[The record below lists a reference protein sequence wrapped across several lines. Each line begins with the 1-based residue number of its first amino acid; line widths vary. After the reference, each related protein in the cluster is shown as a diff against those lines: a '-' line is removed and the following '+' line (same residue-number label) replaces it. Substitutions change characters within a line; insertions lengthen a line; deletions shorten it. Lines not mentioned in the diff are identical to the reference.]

1 MERDCLFVFYFRY
14 GIYILNFDVIV
25 LIAFTLKLRAC
36 CKYIF
41 EGNFPLLFVILLLFA
56 IFASVNP
63 LNLYS
68 MNIESLLDSIF
79 SPPDSSNKEYNVNEI
94 FEQKLSEY
102 NLSRTR
108 ALKLL
113 NIDKY
118 VFEEILNG
126 TAKQP
131 NLIHI
136 VKIAEFLGFEVND
149 FISIVLKNQSPEN
162 ISAIDSARKATF
174 LVKNFDVKA
183 LTKLGFFERNY
194 TTDELV
200 DKVLSYFGYSTISE
214 FEEQLDEPL
223 YSRVK
228 KNHSD
233 KMKDFWIKSA
243 YQTFKVIDNPNDY
256 NRERLKDLIV
266 KVKPYSQDV
275 ANGLFTVCRALYN
288 VGVTVIF
295 QDYLSTTQV
304 RGATFIIKDKPYI
317 VITDFN
323 KTYPTLW
330 FTLLHELNHVLF
342 DFETIQ
348 TNSYHLSDD
357 NDLFLIEDQANTFA
371 RNFFLAEDRFH
382 YIKKYI
388 NNSYIVSKFAND
400 IEVHPSIVYSFFT
413 WYQKELYNKNYHGAF
428 KQYYPDYREAITKLS
443 PITWNEESI
452 KEASE
457 KIKLVLEL
465 N

>member
-1 MERDCLFVFYFRY
+1 
-14 GIYILNFDVIV
+14 
-25 LIAFTLKLRAC
+25 
-36 CKYIF
+36 
-41 EGNFPLLFVILLLFA
+41 
-56 IFASVNP
+56 
-63 LNLYS
+63 
-68 MNIESLLDSIF
+68 MNIESLLNSIF
-79 SPPDSSNKEYNVNEI
+79 SDAEYNIKDV
-94 FEQKLSEY
+94 FEQKLIEY
-102 NLSRTR
+102 NLSRTK

-113 NIDKY
+113 NIDKD
-118 VFEEILNG
+118 VFDEILNG

-136 VKIAEFLGFEVND
+136 VKIAEFLGVEVNN
-149 FISIVLKNQSPEN
+149 FINVVLKNQSLEN

-174 LVKNFDVKA
+174 IVKNFDVKA
-183 LTKLGFFERNY
+183 LTKLGFFNSKFSTE
-194 TTDELV
+194 ELV
-200 DKVLSYFGYSTISE
+200 KKVLDYFGYTTINE

-243 YQTFKVIDNPNDY
+243 YQTFKVINNPNEY

-266 KVKPYSQDV
+266 KIKPYSQDV
-275 ANGLFTVCRALYN
+275 TNGLLTVCRALYN
-288 VGVTVIF
+288 IGVTVIF
-295 QDYLSTTQV
+295 QNYLTTTQV
-304 RGATFIIKDKPYI
+304 RGATFIINEKPCV

-323 KTYPTLW
+323 KNYPTLW

-342 DFETIQ
+342 DFDTIEKS
-348 TNSYHLSDD
+348 SYHLSDD

-371 RNFFLAEDRFH
+371 RNFFMSEEKFQ

-388 NNSYIVSKFAND
+388 NNPYLVSKFANE

-413 WYQKELYNKNYHGAF
+413 WYQKELYGKNYHAAF
-428 KQYYPDYREAITKLS
+428 KQFFPDYSNAVEKLN
-443 PITWNEESI
+443 PIAWNEISI
-452 KEASE
+452 KEISE
-457 KIKLVLEL
+457 KIKSVLEL

>member
-1 MERDCLFVFYFRY
+1 
-14 GIYILNFDVIV
+14 
-25 LIAFTLKLRAC
+25 
-36 CKYIF
+36 
-41 EGNFPLLFVILLLFA
+41 
-56 IFASVNP
+56 
-63 LNLYS
+63 
-68 MNIESLLDSIF
+68 MNIESLLNSIF
-79 SPPDSSNKEYNVNEI
+79 SDAEYNIKDV
-94 FEQKLSEY
+94 FEQKLIEY
-102 NLSRTR
+102 NLSRTK

-113 NIDKY
+113 NIDKD
-118 VFEEILNG
+118 VFDEILNG

-136 VKIAEFLGFEVND
+136 VKIAEFLGVEVNN
-149 FISIVLKNQSPEN
+149 FINVVLKNQSLEN

-174 LVKNFDVKA
+174 IVKNFDVKA
-183 LTKLGFFERNY
+183 LTKLGFFNSEFS
-194 TTDELV
+194 TEELV
-200 DKVLSYFGYSTISE
+200 KKVLDYFGYTTINE

-243 YQTFKVIDNPNDY
+243 YQTFKVINNPNEY

-266 KVKPYSQDV
+266 KIKPYSQDV
-275 ANGLFTVCRALYN
+275 TNGLLTVCRALYN
-288 VGVTVIF
+288 IGVTVIF
-295 QDYLSTTQV
+295 QNYLTTTQV
-304 RGATFIIKDKPYI
+304 RGATFIINEKPCV

-323 KTYPTLW
+323 KNYPTLW

-342 DFETIQ
+342 DFDTIEKS
-348 TNSYHLSDD
+348 SYHLSDD

-371 RNFFLAEDRFH
+371 RNFFMSEEKFQ

-388 NNSYIVSKFAND
+388 NNPYLVSKFANE

-413 WYQKELYNKNYHGAF
+413 WYQKELYGKNYHAAF
-428 KQYYPDYREAITKLS
+428 KQFFPDYSNAVEKLN
-443 PITWNEESI
+443 PITWNEISI
-452 KEASE
+452 KEISE
-457 KIKLVLEL
+457 KIKSVLEI

>member
-1 MERDCLFVFYFRY
+1 MLNIFTTFVR
-14 GIYILNFDVIV
+14 
-25 LIAFTLKLRAC
+25 
-36 CKYIF
+36 
-41 EGNFPLLFVILLLFA
+41 E
-56 IFASVNP
+56 NP
-63 LNLYS
+63 LNFLN
-68 MNIESLLDSIF
+68 MNIESLLNSIF
-79 SPPDSSNKEYNVNEI
+79 SDAEYNIKDV
-94 FEQKLSEY
+94 FEQKLIEY
-102 NLSRTR
+102 NLSRTK

-113 NIDKY
+113 NIDKD
-118 VFEEILNG
+118 VFDEILNG

-136 VKIAEFLGFEVND
+136 VKIAEFLGVEVNN
-149 FISIVLKNQSPEN
+149 FINVVLKNQSLEN

-174 LVKNFDVKA
+174 IVKNFDVKA
-183 LTKLGFFERNY
+183 LTKLGFFNSEFS
-194 TTDELV
+194 TEELV
-200 DKVLSYFGYSTISE
+200 KKVLDYFGYTTINE

-243 YQTFKVIDNPNDY
+243 YQTFKVINNPNEY

-266 KVKPYSQDV
+266 KIKPYSQDIT
-275 ANGLFTVCRALYN
+275 NGLLTVCRALYN
-288 VGVTVIF
+288 IGVTVIF
-295 QDYLSTTQV
+295 QNYLTTTQV
-304 RGATFIIKDKPYI
+304 RGATFIINEKPCV

-323 KTYPTLW
+323 KNYPTLW

-342 DFETIQ
+342 DFDTIEKS
-348 TNSYHLSDD
+348 SYHLSDD

-371 RNFFLAEDRFH
+371 RNFFMSEEKFR

-388 NNSYIVSKFAND
+388 NNPYLVSKFANE

-413 WYQKELYNKNYHGAF
+413 WYQKELYGKNYHAAF
-428 KQYYPDYREAITKLS
+428 KQFFPDYSNAITKLN
-443 PITWNEESI
+443 PITWNEISI
-452 KEASE
+452 KEISE
-457 KIKLVLEL
+457 KIKSVLEL

>member
-1 MERDCLFVFYFRY
+1 MLNIFTTFVR
-14 GIYILNFDVIV
+14 
-25 LIAFTLKLRAC
+25 
-36 CKYIF
+36 
-41 EGNFPLLFVILLLFA
+41 E
-56 IFASVNP
+56 NP
-63 LNLYS
+63 LNFLN
-68 MNIESLLDSIF
+68 MNIESLLNSIF
-79 SPPDSSNKEYNVNEI
+79 SDAEYNIKDV
-94 FEQKLSEY
+94 FEQKLIEY
-102 NLSRTR
+102 NLSRTK

-113 NIDKY
+113 NIDKD
-118 VFEEILNG
+118 VFDEILNG

-136 VKIAEFLGFEVND
+136 VKIAEFLGVEVNN
-149 FISIVLKNQSPEN
+149 FINVVLKNQSLEN

-174 LVKNFDVKA
+174 IVKNFDVKA
-183 LTKLGFFERNY
+183 LTKLGFFNSEFS
-194 TTDELV
+194 TEELV
-200 DKVLSYFGYSTISE
+200 KKVLDYFGYTTINE

-243 YQTFKVIDNPNDY
+243 YQTFKVINNPNEY

-266 KVKPYSQDV
+266 KIKPYSQDV
-275 ANGLFTVCRALYN
+275 TNGLLTVCRALYN
-288 VGVTVIF
+288 IGVTVIF
-295 QDYLSTTQV
+295 QNYLTTTQV
-304 RGATFIIKDKPYI
+304 RGATFIINEKPCV

-323 KTYPTLW
+323 KNYPTLW

-342 DFETIQ
+342 DFDTIEKS
-348 TNSYHLSDD
+348 SYHLSDD

-371 RNFFLAEDRFH
+371 RNFFMSEEKFQ

-388 NNSYIVSKFAND
+388 NNPYLVSKFANE

-413 WYQKELYNKNYHGAF
+413 WYQKELYGKNYHAAF
-428 KQYYPDYREAITKLS
+428 KQFFPDYSNAITKLN
-443 PITWNEESI
+443 PITWNEISI
-452 KEASE
+452 KEISE
-457 KIKLVLEL
+457 KIKSVLEL

>member
-1 MERDCLFVFYFRY
+1 
-14 GIYILNFDVIV
+14 
-25 LIAFTLKLRAC
+25 
-36 CKYIF
+36 
-41 EGNFPLLFVILLLFA
+41 
-56 IFASVNP
+56 
-63 LNLYS
+63 
-68 MNIESLLDSIF
+68 MNIESLLNSIF
-79 SPPDSSNKEYNVNEI
+79 SDTNYNIKDV

-102 NLSRTR
+102 NLSKTK

-113 NIDKY
+113 NIDKD
-118 VFEEILNG
+118 VFDEILNG

-136 VKIAEFLGFEVND
+136 VKIAEFLGFEVNS
-149 FISIVLKNQSPEN
+149 FISIVLKNQSSEN

-174 LVKNFDVKA
+174 IVKNFDVKA
-183 LTKLGFFERNY
+183 LTKLGFFDSNY
-194 TTDELV
+194 TTEELV
-200 DKVLSYFGYSTISE
+200 NKVLNYFGYSTIND

-243 YQTFKVIDNPNDY
+243 YQTFKIINNPNEY

-266 KVKPYSQDV
+266 KIKPYSQDV
-275 ANGLFTVCRALYN
+275 GNGLLTVCRALYN
-288 VGVTVIF
+288 IGVTVIF
-295 QDYLSTTQV
+295 QNYLTTTQV
-304 RGATFIIKDKPYI
+304 RGATFIIDDKPCI

-323 KTYPTLW
+323 KNYPTLW

-342 DFETIQ
+342 DYDTIEKS
-348 TNSYHLSDD
+348 SYHLSDD
-357 NDLFLIEDQANTFA
+357 NDLFLIEDQANAFA
-371 RNFFLAEDRFH
+371 RNFFLSEEKFQ

-388 NNSYIVSKFAND
+388 NNPYLVSKFANE
-400 IEVHPSIVYSFFT
+400 IEVHPSIVYTFFT
-413 WYQKELYNKNYHGAF
+413 WYQKELYGKNYHAAF
-428 KQYYPDYREAITKLS
+428 KQFYPDYSNAIAKLN
-443 PITWNEESI
+443 PITWNELSI

-457 KIKLVLEL
+457 KIKSVLEL

>member
-1 MERDCLFVFYFRY
+1 
-14 GIYILNFDVIV
+14 
-25 LIAFTLKLRAC
+25 
-36 CKYIF
+36 
-41 EGNFPLLFVILLLFA
+41 
-56 IFASVNP
+56 
-63 LNLYS
+63 
-68 MNIESLLDSIF
+68 MNIESLLNSIF
-79 SPPDSSNKEYNVNEI
+79 SDADYNIKDI
-94 FEQKLSEY
+94 FEHKLIEY
-102 NLSRTR
+102 NLSRTK

-113 NIDKY
+113 NIDKD
-118 VFEEILNG
+118 VFDEILNG

-136 VKIAEFLGFEVND
+136 VKIAEFLGVEVNS
-149 FISIVLKNQSPEN
+149 FINVVLKNQSSEN
-162 ISAIDSARKATF
+162 ISAIDNARKATF
-174 LVKNFDVKA
+174 IVKNFDVKA
-183 LTKLGFFERNY
+183 LTKLGFFDSDY
-194 TTDELV
+194 TTEELV
-200 DKVLSYFGYSTISE
+200 NKVLNYFGYSTINE

-243 YQTFKVIDNPNDY
+243 YQTFKVINNPNEY

-266 KVKPYSQDV
+266 KIKPYSQDV
-275 ANGLFTVCRALYN
+275 TNGLLTVCRALYN
-288 VGVTVIF
+288 IGVTVIF
-295 QDYLSTTQV
+295 QNYLTTTQV
-304 RGATFIIKDKPYI
+304 RGATFIINEKPCV

-323 KTYPTLW
+323 KNYPTLW

-342 DFETIQ
+342 DFDTIEKS
-348 TNSYHLSDD
+348 SYHLSDD

-371 RNFFLAEDRFH
+371 RNFFMSEEKFQ

-388 NNSYIVSKFAND
+388 NNPYLVSKFANE

-413 WYQKELYNKNYHGAF
+413 WYQKELYGKNYHAAF
-428 KQYYPDYREAITKLS
+428 KQFFPDYNNAIAKLN
-443 PITWNEESI
+443 PITWNEISI

-457 KIKLVLEL
+457 KIKSVLEL

>member
-1 MERDCLFVFYFRY
+1 
-14 GIYILNFDVIV
+14 
-25 LIAFTLKLRAC
+25 
-36 CKYIF
+36 
-41 EGNFPLLFVILLLFA
+41 
-56 IFASVNP
+56 
-63 LNLYS
+63 
-68 MNIESLLDSIF
+68 MNIESLLNSIF
-79 SPPDSSNKEYNVNEI
+79 SDNDYNIKDI
-94 FEQKLSEY
+94 FEQKLLEY
-102 NLSRTR
+102 NLSKTK

-113 NIDKY
+113 NIDKD
-118 VFEEILNG
+118 VFDEILNG

-136 VKIAEFLGFEVND
+136 VKIAEFLGFEVNS
-149 FISIVLKNQSPEN
+149 FINIVLKNQSSEN

-183 LTKLGFFERNY
+183 LTKLGFFDSDY

-200 DKVLSYFGYSTISE
+200 NKVLNYFGYATINE

-228 KNHSD
+228 KSHSD

-243 YQTFKVIDNPNDY
+243 YQTFKVIDNPNEY

-266 KVKPYSQDV
+266 KIKPYSQDV
-275 ANGLFTVCRALYN
+275 GNGLLTVCRALYN
-288 VGVTVIF
+288 IGVTVIF
-295 QDYLSTTQV
+295 QNYLTTTQV
-304 RGATFIIKDKPYI
+304 RGATFIIKDKPCI

-323 KTYPTLW
+323 KIYPTLW

-342 DFETIQ
+342 DFETIEKS
-348 TNSYHLSDD
+348 SYHLSDD

-371 RNFFLAEDRFH
+371 RNFFLSEEKFQ

-388 NNSYIVSKFAND
+388 NNPYLVSKFASE

-413 WYQKELYNKNYHGAF
+413 WYQKELYNKNYHAAF
-428 KQYYPDYREAITKLS
+428 KQFYPDYSNAVAKLN
-443 PITWNEESI
+443 PITWNEVSI

-457 KIKLVLEL
+457 KIKSVLEL

>member
-1 MERDCLFVFYFRY
+1 
-14 GIYILNFDVIV
+14 
-25 LIAFTLKLRAC
+25 
-36 CKYIF
+36 
-41 EGNFPLLFVILLLFA
+41 
-56 IFASVNP
+56 
-63 LNLYS
+63 
-68 MNIESLLDSIF
+68 MNIESLLNSIF
-79 SPPDSSNKEYNVNEI
+79 SDTNYNIKDV

-102 NLSRTR
+102 NLSKTK

-113 NIDKY
+113 NIDKD
-118 VFEEILNG
+118 VFDEILNG

-136 VKIAEFLGFEVND
+136 VKIAEFLGFDVNS
-149 FISIVLKNQSPEN
+149 FINIVLKNQSSEN

-174 LVKNFDVKA
+174 IVKNFDVKA
-183 LTKLGFFERNY
+183 LTKLGFFDSNY
-194 TTDELV
+194 TTEELV
-200 DKVLSYFGYSTISE
+200 NKVLNYFGYSTIND

-243 YQTFKVIDNPNDY
+243 YQTFKIINNPNEY

-266 KVKPYSQDV
+266 KIKPYSQDV
-275 ANGLFTVCRALYN
+275 GNGLLTVCRALYN
-288 VGVTVIF
+288 IGVTVIF
-295 QDYLSTTQV
+295 QNYLTTTQV
-304 RGATFIIKDKPYI
+304 RGATFIIDDKPCI

-323 KTYPTLW
+323 KNYPTLW

-342 DFETIQ
+342 DYDTIEKS
-348 TNSYHLSDD
+348 SYHLSDD
-357 NDLFLIEDQANTFA
+357 NDLFLIEDQANAFA
-371 RNFFLAEDRFH
+371 RNFFLSEEKFQ

-388 NNSYIVSKFAND
+388 NNPYLVSKFANE
-400 IEVHPSIVYSFFT
+400 IEVHPSIVYTFFT
-413 WYQKELYNKNYHGAF
+413 WYQKELYGKNYHAAF
-428 KQYYPDYREAITKLS
+428 KQFYPDYSNAIAKLN
-443 PITWNEESI
+443 PITWNELSI

-457 KIKLVLEL
+457 KIKSVLEL

>member
-1 MERDCLFVFYFRY
+1 
-14 GIYILNFDVIV
+14 
-25 LIAFTLKLRAC
+25 
-36 CKYIF
+36 
-41 EGNFPLLFVILLLFA
+41 
-56 IFASVNP
+56 
-63 LNLYS
+63 
-68 MNIESLLDSIF
+68 MNIESLLNSIF
-79 SPPDSSNKEYNVNEI
+79 SDTNYNIKNV
-94 FEQKLSEY
+94 FEQKLNEY
-102 NLSRTR
+102 NLSRTK

-113 NIDKY
+113 NIDKD
-118 VFEEILNG
+118 VFDEILNG

-136 VKIAEFLGFEVND
+136 VKIAEFLGIEVNS
-149 FISIVLKNQSPEN
+149 FINIVLKNQSAEN

-183 LTKLGFFERNY
+183 LTKLGFFDADY
-194 TTDELV
+194 TTEELV
-200 DKVLSYFGYSTISE
+200 NKVLDYFGYTSIND
-214 FEEQLDEPL
+214 FEEQLEEPL

-243 YQTFKVIDNPNDY
+243 YQTFKVINNPNDY

-266 KVKPYSQDV
+266 KIKPYSQDV
-275 ANGLFTVCRALYN
+275 GNGLLTVCRALYN
-288 VGVTVIF
+288 IGVTVIF
-295 QDYLSTTQV
+295 QNYLTTTQV
-304 RGATFIIKDKPYI
+304 RGATFIINDKPCI

-323 KTYPTLW
+323 KVYPTLW

-342 DFETIQ
+342 DYDTIEKS
-348 TNSYHLSDD
+348 SYHLSDD
-357 NDLFLIEDQANTFA
+357 NDLFLIEDQANSFA
-371 RNFFLAEDRFH
+371 RNFFLSEEKFK

-388 NNSYIVSKFAND
+388 NNPYLVSKFANE

-413 WYQKELYNKNYHGAF
+413 WYQKELYNKNYHAAF
-428 KQYYPDYREAITKLS
+428 REYYPDYSNAISKLN
-443 PITWNEESI
+443 PITWNEASI

-457 KIKLVLEL
+457 KIKSVLEL

>member
-1 MERDCLFVFYFRY
+1 MNIICIFARE
-14 GIYILNFDVIV
+14 ISLNFD
-25 LIAFTLKLRAC
+25 
-36 CKYIF
+36 Y
-41 EGNFPLLFVILLLFA
+41 
-56 IFASVNP
+56 
-63 LNLYS
+63 
-68 MNIESLLDSIF
+68 MNIESLLNSIF
-79 SPPDSSNKEYNVNEI
+79 SDTNYNIKNV
-94 FEQKLSEY
+94 FEQKLNEY
-102 NLSRTR
+102 NLSRTK

-113 NIDKY
+113 NIDKD
-118 VFEEILNG
+118 VFDEILNG

-136 VKIAEFLGFEVND
+136 VKIAEFLGIEVNS
-149 FISIVLKNQSPEN
+149 FINIVLKNQSAEN

-183 LTKLGFFERNY
+183 LTKLGFFDADY
-194 TTDELV
+194 TTEELV
-200 DKVLSYFGYSTISE
+200 NKVLDYFGYTSIND
-214 FEEQLDEPL
+214 FEEQLEEPL

-243 YQTFKVIDNPNDY
+243 YQTFKVINNPNDY

-266 KVKPYSQDV
+266 KIKPYSQDV
-275 ANGLFTVCRALYN
+275 GNGLLTVCRALYN
-288 VGVTVIF
+288 IGVTVIF
-295 QDYLSTTQV
+295 QNYLTTTQV
-304 RGATFIIKDKPYI
+304 RGATFIINDKPCI

-323 KTYPTLW
+323 KVYPTLW

-342 DFETIQ
+342 DYDTIEKS
-348 TNSYHLSDD
+348 SYHLSDD
-357 NDLFLIEDQANTFA
+357 NDLFLIEDQANSFA
-371 RNFFLAEDRFH
+371 RNFFLSEEKFK

-388 NNSYIVSKFAND
+388 NNPYLVSKFANE

-413 WYQKELYNKNYHGAF
+413 WYQKELYNKNYHAAF
-428 KQYYPDYREAITKLS
+428 REYYPDYSNAISKLN
-443 PITWNEESI
+443 PITWNEASI

-457 KIKLVLEL
+457 KIKSVLEL

>member
-1 MERDCLFVFYFRY
+1 MLNKFTTFVR
-14 GIYILNFDVIV
+14 
-25 LIAFTLKLRAC
+25 
-36 CKYIF
+36 
-41 EGNFPLLFVILLLFA
+41 E
-56 IFASVNP
+56 NP
-63 LNLYS
+63 LNFLN
-68 MNIESLLDSIF
+68 MNIESLLNSIF
-79 SPPDSSNKEYNVNEI
+79 SDAEYNIKDV
-94 FEQKLSEY
+94 FEQKLIEY
-102 NLSRTR
+102 NLSRTK

-113 NIDKY
+113 NIDKD
-118 VFEEILNG
+118 VFDEILNG

-136 VKIAEFLGFEVND
+136 VKIAEFLGVEVNN
-149 FISIVLKNQSPEN
+149 FINVVLKNQSLEN

-174 LVKNFDVKA
+174 IVKNFDVKA
-183 LTKLGFFERNY
+183 LTKLGFFNSEFS
-194 TTDELV
+194 TEELV
-200 DKVLSYFGYSTISE
+200 KKVLDYFGYTTINE

-243 YQTFKVIDNPNDY
+243 YQTFKVINNPNEY

-266 KVKPYSQDV
+266 KIKPYSQDV
-275 ANGLFTVCRALYN
+275 TNGLLTVCRALYN
-288 VGVTVIF
+288 IGVTVIF
-295 QDYLSTTQV
+295 QNYLTTTQV
-304 RGATFIIKDKPYI
+304 RGATFIINEKPCV

-323 KTYPTLW
+323 KNYPTLW

-342 DFETIQ
+342 DFDTIEKS
-348 TNSYHLSDD
+348 SYHLSDD

-371 RNFFLAEDRFH
+371 RNFFMSEEKFQ

-388 NNSYIVSKFAND
+388 NNPYLVSKFANE

-413 WYQKELYNKNYHGAF
+413 WYQKELYGKNYHAAF
-428 KQYYPDYREAITKLS
+428 KQFFPDYSNAITKLN
-443 PITWNEESI
+443 PITWNEISI
-452 KEASE
+452 KEISE
-457 KIKLVLEL
+457 KIKSVLEL